1 MENKENTQPKFTPGP
16 WEAGSNPA
24 MATVLDDQEGKAIYQ
39 KGKGGCHHI
48 GWANIHDDEGKLD
61 METALANAALI
72 AAAPELYANEKTN
85 LEVLKNLTVVYE
97 EMENL
102 VATDAD
108 VQNVLGPQVTVD
120 VVHGIVI
127 RLRQRIEATEK
138 ILAKARGEDEN
149 G

>member
-1 MENKENTQPKFTPGP
+1 MNEREEKFTPGP
-16 WEAGSNPA
+16 WEAGRNPA
-24 MATVLDDQEGKAIYQ
+24 MATVLDDQEGKAIYLQ
-39 KGKGGCHHI
+39 GKGGCHHI
-48 GWANIHDDEGKLD
+48 AWANIHDDEGKLD
-61 METALANAALI
+61 MEAALANAALI
-72 AAAPELYANEKTN
+72 AVAPELYANENAN

-108 VQNVLGPQVTVD
+108 VQNVLGPQVTTD

-138 ILAKARGEDEN
+138 ILAKARGEDAK
-149 G
+149 

>member
-1 MENKENTQPKFTPGP
+1 MNEREEKFTPGP
-16 WEAGSNPA
+16 WFASGQLIFAESKKCPIAAVNGLWLLTGN
-24 MATVLDDQEGKAIYQ
+24 TFE
-39 KGKGGCHHI
+39 
-48 GWANIHDDEGKLD
+48 
-61 METALANAALI
+61 ANAALI
-72 AAAPELYANEKTN
+72 AAAPELYANEEAN

-108 VQNVLGPQVTVD
+108 VQNVLGPQVTTD

-138 ILAKARGEDEN
+138 ILAKARGEVAK
-149 G
+149 